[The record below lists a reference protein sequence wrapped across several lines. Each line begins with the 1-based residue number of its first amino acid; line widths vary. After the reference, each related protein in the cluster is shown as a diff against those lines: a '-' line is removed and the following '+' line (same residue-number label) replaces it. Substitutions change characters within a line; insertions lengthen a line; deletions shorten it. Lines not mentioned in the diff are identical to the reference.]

1 MKRIYSKIYLIL
13 NSHLKKSCLY
23 YFLLFLPATLLEM
36 ISLGS
41 LPVFL
46 IFINEPQI
54 IIEKMPFINLPN
66 FILELNLI
74 ERSIYGSFF
83 LISIFFLKSLY
94 LVFLAYIEKNL
105 TKNLTLHLSSGLYNY
120 YLSRPY
126 SFHLEN
132 NPNKLIQNMG
142 DSQRSTGVILNFL
155 NLIKEI
161 LLFISIIVALMLAD
175 PIVITLIILIL
186 LIPILIFKFLLKDK
200 LKYKGQIARNF
211 RINALKDLS
220 EGFSGIKF
228 TKLIKKENVLE
239 KNFINNLSAAL
250 GLDLFLV
257 FLNKMPKIFLELFSL
272 IVVLLIIN
280 YMYFLEKGF
289 EEILPLLSFI
299 VICIVRLI
307 PSTGSVISS
316 LNYFKFNSVSL
327 DTVYNAKINTSNEN
341 QDFYKNQNLKKI
353 DIKYNK
359 KIILENISFNYK
371 NSADVIK
378 NFSITINPGEKIGIT
393 GTSGDGKTTL
403 IDLILGFLK
412 PTSGEIKYGENNINS
427 IIDDWQNIICFVPQ
441 TVNLFDDTIENNI
454 TYNLKKKTDH
464 NLLKDCIQ
472 IAGLNNFINDLP
484 KGLETQIG
492 HLGGRISGG
501 QVQRIGIARA
511 LYRKPKVL
519 FLDEATNAL
528 NDELEKEVLS
538 KIFSNREITII
549 LISHEKSVLKNCQ
562 KIISINKGKKSFEGS
577 YQEYINL

>member
-74 ERSIYGSFF
+74 ERSIYGSLF
-83 LISIFFLKSLY
+83 LILVFSLKSLY

-105 TKNLTLHLSSGLYNY
+105 TKNLTVYLSSNLLKY
-120 YLSRPY
+120 YLTRPY
-126 SFHLEN
+126 SFHLDN
-132 NPNKLIQNMG
+132 NPNKLIQNMA
-142 DSQRSTGVILNFL
+142 DSQRSTGVVLNFL

-161 LLFISIIVALMLAD
+161 LLFISIFIALMLTD
-175 PIVITLIILIL
+175 PVIITLIISVL
-186 LIPILIFKFLLKDK
+186 LIPILIFRFLLKKK
-200 LKYKGQIARNF
+200 LKYRGTIARNL
-211 RINALKDLS
+211 RIEALKNLS
-220 EGFSGIKF
+220 ESFSGIKF

-239 KNFINNLSAAL
+239 KNYINNLSNAL
-250 GLDLFLV
+250 GLDLILV

-272 IVVLLIIN
+272 VIVLLIIN
-280 YMYFLEKGF
+280 YMYYLEKGF
-289 EEILPLLSFI
+289 EQILPLLSFI

-307 PSTGSVISS
+307 PSTGSMIAS

-327 DTVYNAKINTSNEN
+327 DTIYNSKINLINEN
-341 QDFYKNQNLKKI
+341 QDLTKKEYLKKI
-353 DIKYNK
+353 DLKHNQQ
-359 KIILENISFNYK
+359 IILDNISFNYK
-371 NSADVIK
+371 NNNRVI
-378 NFSITINPGEKIGIT
+378 NDFSITINPGDKIGIT

-412 PTSGEIKYGENNINS
+412 PTSGTIKYGENSINS
-427 IIDDWQNIICFVPQ
+427 IINDWQNIICFVPQ
-441 TVNLFDDTIENNI
+441 NVNLFDDTIENNI
-454 TYNLKKKTDH
+454 TYNLDKKPDN
-464 NLLKDCIQ
+464 NLLQDCIE
-472 IAGLNNFINDLP
+472 IAGLKNFINDLP
-484 KGLETQIG
+484 EGLATHIG
-492 HLGGRISGG
+492 HLGGRLSGG

-528 NDELEKEVLS
+528 NDELEKEILS
-538 KIFSNREITII
+538 RIFSNSEITII
-549 LISHEKSVLKNCQ
+549 IISHEKSVLKNCQ
-562 KIISINKGKKSFEGS
+562 KIISINKGRKSFEGS